1 MATAPPTHPLTKLTP
16 ESTSEKV
23 AGNTSDKQL
32 IGLPYLFHLRQP
44 SKYATPSIL
53 GNFLTSKIATAALTI
68 YFLCRVLNRGQ
79 TIPSNPDR

>member
-32 IGLPYLFHLRQP
+32 IGLMHSPDVE
-44 SKYATPSIL
+44 ATGEWVCRI
-53 GNFLTSKIATAALTI
+53 FLAH
-68 YFLCRVLNRGQ
+68 
-79 TIPSNPDR
+79 SNDTN